1 MSHKTAVFAKPRL
14 ASCRRP
20 PDLES
25 PLVQGILGTAVW
37 KRTLANA
44 ALALASAVAALAAC
58 ELALRLALP
67 EYERAAAPVRQ
78 AHATRIWARAPNSH
92 VWGRHPDT
100 GERILLRW
108 NDWGLRQHRNFG
120 ATVLGSPDTGTVNIG
135 VFGDSF
141 VENLGMAAQ
150 YSLTEP
156 LDYLLNATGHGFN
169 VLNFGV
175 KGYGTGQSFLH
186 YRQFEGRLDH
196 VFYVFWTND
205 VQELMHH
212 GLFRR
217 SSEGELI
224 DVAARRTPTWLR
236 LLSKLHLV
244 YLLLD
249 VAERFAVTW
258 PESRWLGAAKEKAG
272 EIDAA
277 ATRPAWRVEM
287 PETSLQ
293 EGTRVFAALL
303 ARWQALVERSGGTF
317 HVVLLPVD
325 EHELGRSERDV
336 VRAVRQVSREQV
348 GARTV
353 DLAACAQALLPSF
366 SWLDIRF
373 REDGHWNE
381 SGNRLAARC
390 LYRAIERERGLPPVP
405 EETLALR
412 VARYYAAFAG
422 DEAGPATAG
431 AANARMAA
439 IRGKYLALDLPA
451 LALDAAFDRA
461 KRNGPA
467 ARGAWDVYAD
477 GQYLLYE
484 RTGCDRD
491 DKARRFFV
499 HATPA
504 RRRDL
509 RVKYTSRWEASV
521 EQEPFAAKHGFVN
534 LDFDFATNGWMA
546 DSACRAYATLPR
558 FPLARV
564 TTGQVGLAGEATWT
578 VTVPI
583 AAAPPR

>member
-1 MSHKTAVFAKPRL
+1 M
-14 ASCRRP
+14 
-20 PDLES
+20 
-25 PLVQGILGTAVW
+25 W
-37 KRTLANA
+37 KRTLANV

-120 ATVLGSPDTGTVNIG
+120 ATVLESDAGTVNIG

-156 LDYLLNATGHGFN
+156 LDYLLNATGHRFN

-175 KGYGTGQSFLH
+175 QGYGTGQSFLH

-196 VFYVFWTND
+196 VFYVFWAND
-205 VQELMHH
+205 VRELMHH

-217 SSEGELI
+217 RPDGELI
-224 DVAARRTPTWLR
+224 DVAARQTPFYLR

-249 VAERFAVTW
+249 VAERFAVTG
-258 PESRWLGAAKEKAG
+258 PESRWLGAAKAKAG
-272 EIDAA
+272 ELDAL

-303 ARWQALVERSGGTF
+303 AHWQALVESDGGTF
-317 HVVLLPVD
+317 HVVLLPID
-325 EHELGRSERDV
+325 EHELARSEREV
-336 VRAVRQVSREQV
+336 VRAVRQVLTEQI
-348 GARTV
+348 GGRTV
-353 DLAACAQALLPSF
+353 DLAACAGALLPNF
-366 SWLDIRF
+366 SWLDVRF

-381 SGNRLAARC
+381 AGNRLAARC
-390 LYRAIERERGLPPVP
+390 LYRAIERERGRSPLP
-405 EETLALR
+405 ERSLALH

-422 DEAGPATAG
+422 DGAGPATVG
-431 AANARMAA
+431 AENARMAA

-484 RTGCDRD
+484 RAGCERG

-509 RVKYTSRWEASV
+509 RVKYTSRWEASK

-546 DSACRAYATLPR
+546 DGACRAYATLPR

-564 TTGQVGLAGEATWT
+564 TTGQVGLAGEASPGQNWA
-578 VTVPI
+578 VTVPL
-583 AAAPPR
+583 AAAPPPR